1 MNITFKENSW
11 STDNLA
17 YAYSRRFDAVPVF
30 TQYPDHIENRGDP
43 SVPYGFENISLLTRD
58 RFTAGT
64 RVTTRCAFFDDGAPL
79 ITLARSM
86 EPDARGVLRF
96 GEYIEIVLYKNGVN
110 VWRMWYDPAV
120 TKNGGV
126 SWKKLMG
133 VEFPVTAGEIHTLSC
148 KVGTESLIIEADGRR
163 MSLYIPDL
171 YPSFHAGIDACE
183 GVNRFYSFDV
193 EPD

>member
-1 MNITFKENSW
+1 MNVVFKENSW
-11 STDNLA
+11 STDDLA

-30 TQYPDHIENRGDP
+30 TQYPDFVENRADP
-43 SVPYGFENISLLTRD
+43 SVPYGWENISLLTREK
-58 RFTAGT
+58 FAAGT
-64 RVTTRCAFFDDGAPL
+64 RVETRCAFFDDGAPL

-126 SWKKLMG
+126 SWKKLLG
-133 VEFPVTAGEIHTLSC
+133 VEFPVAEGEMHTLAC
-148 KVGTESLIIEADGRR
+148 EVGADSLKIEADGRR
-163 MSLYIPDL
+163 MSLYVPDL
-171 YPSFHAGIDACE
+171 YDSFHAGIDACE

-193 EPD
+193 TSV